1 MARTVGSMP
10 LSMAASVPSP
20 AVAAAADS
28 WRDAEIAR
36 LGAMV
41 DQLTGPQLCRGS
53 AHLQRAKLLAA
64 VRKEGTRRRGLLRAK
79 LQRAA
84 ARRVPTPDVEMW
96 AGKLVIGAM
105 RSLPSGL
112 ICSLDD

>member
-1 MARTVGSMP
+1 MTRTVGIMP
-10 LSMAASVPSP
+10 LSMAASAPAP
-20 AVAAAADS
+20 AVAAAADG
-28 WRDAEIAR
+28 WRDAEISR

-41 DQLTGPQLCRGS
+41 DQLTGPPVCLGTEL
-53 AHLQRAKLLAA
+53 LQRTKLLAA
-64 VRKEGTRRRGLLRAK
+64 IRKEGTRRRGLLRAK

-96 AGKLVIGAM
+96 GGKLVIGAM

-112 ICSLDD
+112 ICSLED